1 MLSLRGRLTYANVAS
16 TLALVAALGGGTAIA
31 VNKLNADS
39 VDGVSADRIRFV
51 VKDPKLA
58 PVPFK
63 TVFRGGGLSVQAR
76 CYEASGHFMD
86 ERVKSAKN
94 NSEVQIAVNGIN
106 QGSPDTEYVTDDDF
120 DRGQTLNIPE
130 TIQADNTLIT
140 IGFAGAKGSEVTMT
154 LQRELSNALGGKAV
168 CLLAGHALLSG

>member
-1 MLSLRGRLTYANVAS
+1 MLSLRGRLTYANMAS

-51 VKDPKLA
+51 VKDPKPA

-94 NSEVQIAVNGIN
+94 NSEIQIAVNGIN